1 MADVKVGEILS
12 RVQTALADSPIYEL
26 RTVQVA
32 PARNA
37 FVLSGIVSSY
47 YHKQLAQELVRTF
60 CDRLGLRVIN
70 RIEVKVMEA
79 PSSSSL

>member
-1 MADVKVGEILS
+1 MADVKVPEILS

-32 PARNA
+32 SAKNA
-37 FVLSGIVSSY
+37 FVLSGTVSSY

-70 RIEVKVMEA
+70 RIEVKVMET
-79 PSSSSL
+79 PSSSNL